1 MDQTVVKATAGRALG
16 TRPSRR
22 LRAEGQLP
30 AVVYGLSKDPQAIS
44 VNYRELRHALSGEA
58 GMNAVL
64 TLDIDG
70 DEQTV
75 LVRDVQRDPI
85 KRVATHADFL
95 RVDPTSKVQ
104 VSVPIHLVGDDSHI
118 IDTGAII
125 EQLRFEI
132 DLLVAPNNIP
142 SAIEV
147 DLADLTFDSRIS
159 VGDLKLPDGASTPV
173 PENISVAAAVVS
185 RAALVAEEEEDL
197 EGEEGEEGE
206 EGAEGEGE
214 GGDAEASD
222 GDSGDGEGGE

>member
-1 MDQTVVKATAGRALG
+1 MDQTVVKATEGRALG

-30 AVVYGLSKDPQAIS
+30 AVVYGLGADPQPVS
-44 VNYRELRHALSGEA
+44 VNYRELREALSGEA
-58 GMNAVL
+58 GMNTVL

-70 DEQTV
+70 DQQMV

-95 RVDPTSKVQ
+95 RVDPATKVQ
-104 VSVPIHLVGDDSHI
+104 VSVPINLVGDDSHI
-118 IDTGAII
+118 TDSGAII

-142 SAIEV
+142 MAIEV
-147 DLADLTFDSRIS
+147 DLAELTLDSRIS

-173 PENISVAAAVVS
+173 PENISVASAVVT
-185 RAALVAEEEEDL
+185 RAALVDDEEEL
-197 EGEEGEEGE
+197 EGEEGEDAEGE
-206 EGAEGEGE
+206 GEEGE

-222 GDSGDGEGGE
+222 DEEGE